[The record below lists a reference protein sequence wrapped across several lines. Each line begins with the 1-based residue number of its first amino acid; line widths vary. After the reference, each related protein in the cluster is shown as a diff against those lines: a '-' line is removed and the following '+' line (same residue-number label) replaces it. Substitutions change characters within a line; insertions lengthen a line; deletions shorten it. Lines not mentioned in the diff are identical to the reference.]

1 MFKNHLYSFH
11 GLWNVAQVVN
21 HISIPF
27 KKIHPHFNESFTQ
40 SENRSGTQD
49 FFSFTTITCAR
60 IFFLAKTIA
69 IYFFLLDIFVC
80 HNRGEYFRLY
90 IPVYVYIAIRW
101 RKSFLIWN
109 ILSICNN
116 AARLQPCRMWK
127 SFCHVFRLVSFCVYF
142 HFNLSDLIF

>member
-11 GLWNVAQVVN
+11 GLWNVAKVVN

-27 KKIHPHFNESFTQ
+27 KKKSSPFQRVVHPEWESFW
-40 SENRSGTQD
+40 NSG
-49 FFSFTTITCAR
+49 FFSFTTITCVR

-127 SFCHVFRLVSFCVYF
+127 SFCHVFRLVSFCGYF
-142 HFNLSDLIF
+142 HFKLSDLIF